1 MMASDDV
8 WDKLV
13 YLLRNVDSFQANH
26 SAIGTIRIADQKTLD
41 AVKECCASGDVKLE
55 ITSGQDCAD
64 LAIGHS
70 VDISCYPRIGWG
82 RIANDLDALLK
93 TPKARVK
100 EPRRYIL
107 LSPEFTTMT
116 DDASVDSEI
125 YKYRKIIE
133 LVEVLKEAAAFLN
146 EEEQCLVLVNSG
158 RFDIPVL
165 YDESDLEKL
174 VMSDIGKAITSF
186 PDGLHRKQCQVIMA
200 EAIIALTK
208 SQPESKRFKYLLEHI
223 SDVVKRYE
231 DGYQLFASGFSYEKI
246 KDQVETARIEYTSK
260 IHKVLSDIQNQLLGL
275 PVATV
280 IVATQMKQSANSES
294 ALWVNSAVLFGIW
307 IFSLLMSFL
316 IYNQNCTLN
325 VIKDEI
331 SRQKKQLITEFPAI
345 ENSFKP
351 VFSYLFRRIKNQKII
366 LVVLFVILSIAL
378 IGSHFIYFSFTNS
391 ASELLNGFI
400 ANMLAWIKC

>member
-1 MMASDDV
+1 MANDDI

-13 YLLRNVDSFQANH
+13 YLLRNVNSIQANH
-26 SAIGTIRIADQKTLD
+26 SAIGTIRISNQNILD
-41 AVKECCASGDVKLE
+41 AVNECHSSEDVKLE
-55 ITSGQDCAD
+55 ITSGEDYANLTVGD
-64 LAIGHS
+64 S

-82 RIANDLDALLK
+82 RIADDLDALLK
-93 TPKARVK
+93 TPKARIK

-107 LSPEFTTMT
+107 LSPAFTTMT
-116 DDASVDSEI
+116 DDVSDNSSI

-133 LVEVLKEAAAFLN
+133 LIGVLKEAAAFLN
-146 EEEQCLVLVNSG
+146 EEEQCLVLINSG

-165 YDESDLEKL
+165 YDESDLEG
-174 VMSDIGKAITSF
+174 VMLGDVEKAIAAF
-186 PDGLHRKQCQVIMA
+186 PDGLHRKQCQTIMA

-208 SQPESKRFKYLLEHI
+208 SQPESKRFKYLLEHL
-223 SDVVKRYE
+223 SDVLKRYE

-280 IVATQMKQSANSES
+280 IVATQMKQSANSET

>member
-1 MMASDDV
+1 MMASDDI
-8 WDKLV
+8 WGKLV
-13 YLLRNVDSFQANH
+13 YLLRNVDSIQANH
-26 SAIGTIRIADQKTLD
+26 SVTGTIRISDQNILD
-41 AVKECCASGDVKLE
+41 VVNECHFSEDVKLE
-55 ITSGQDCAD
+55 ITSGEDCAN
-64 LAIGHS
+64 LAVGHS
-70 VDISCYPRIGWG
+70 IDISCYPRIGWG

-93 TPKARVK
+93 TPKAYIK

-107 LSPEFTTMT
+107 LLPEFTAMT
-116 DDASVDSEI
+116 DDVSDNSVI

-133 LVEVLKEAAAFLN
+133 LIGVLREAAAFLN
-146 EEEQCLVLVNSG
+146 EEEQCLVLINSG
-158 RFDIPVL
+158 RFDIPIL
-165 YDESDLEKL
+165 YDESDLEGVIL
-174 VMSDIGKAITSF
+174 SDIEKAIAAF
-186 PDGLHRKQCQVIMA
+186 PDGLHRKQCQTIMA

-208 SQPESKRFKYLLEHI
+208 SQPESKRFKYLLEHL
-223 SDVVKRYE
+223 SDVLKRYE

-246 KDQVETARIEYTSK
+246 KDQVETTRIEYTSK

-275 PVATV
+275 PVATI
-280 IVATQMKQSANSES
+280 IVATQMKQSANSET

-316 IYNQNCTLN
+316 IFNQNCTLN

-366 LVVLFVILSIAL
+366 LVALFVILAIAL
-378 IGSHFIYFSFTNS
+378 IGSHFIYFSFTHS
-391 ASELLNGFI
+391 AYEALQSFVASIL
-400 ANMLAWIKC
+400 MWIKC